1 MGREVKL
8 TRSGYERLVAELEQE
23 RARLQDATRIL
34 QELMESSDDYD
45 DSGLE
50 DAKREKARIEA
61 RIDSLTDTLSRAQII
76 EEEGTAV
83 NVVSLGAIVRLK
95 SKEGEQMEV
104 QVVAPAEA
112 SVLER
117 PMKISDESPLG
128 RSLLGQKVGAKVLLE
143 TPKGKKEFKIESIQH

>member
-1 MGREVKL
+1 MAREVKL
-8 TRSGYERLVAELEQE
+8 TKSGYERLVAELEQE

-61 RIDSLTDTLSRAQII
+61 RIDSLTDTLSRAQIL
-76 EEEGTAV
+76 EEEGTKASV
-83 NVVSLGAIVRLK
+83 VTLGAVVSLK
-95 SKEGEQMEV
+95 SKEGEHMEV

-117 PMKISDESPLG
+117 PMKISDESPMG
-128 RSLLGQKVGAKVLLE
+128 RALLGQKMGAKVLLE
-143 TPKGKKEFKIESIQH
+143 TPKGTKEFKIESIRH

>member
-1 MGREVKL
+1 MAREVKL
-8 TRSGYERLVAELEQE
+8 TKSGYERLVAELEQE

-61 RIDSLTDTLSRAQII
+61 RIDSLTDTLSRAQIM
-76 EEEGTAV
+76 EEEGTK
-83 NVVSLGAIVRLK
+83 VSQVTLGAIVTLR
-95 SKEGEQMEV
+95 SKEGEIMEV

-117 PMKISDESPLG
+117 PMKISDESPMG
-128 RSLLGQKVGAKVLLE
+128 RALLGQKVGARVLLE

>member
-1 MGREVKL
+1 MAREVKL
-8 TRSGYERLVAELEQE
+8 TKSGYERLVAELEQE

-61 RIDSLTDTLSRAQII
+61 RIDSLTDTLSRAQIM
-76 EEEGTAV
+76 EEEGTKV
-83 NVVSLGAIVRLK
+83 SVVTLGAVVNLK
-95 SKEGEQMEV
+95 SKQGDHMEV

-128 RSLLGQKVGAKVLLE
+128 KALLGQKVGARVMLE
-143 TPKGKKEFKIESIQH
+143 TPKGKKEFKIESIRH

>member
-1 MGREVKL
+1 MAREVKL
-8 TRSGYERLVAELEQE
+8 TKSGYERLVAELEQE

-61 RIDSLTDTLSRAQII
+61 RIDSLTDTLSRAEII
-76 EEEGTAV
+76 EEEGTKASV
-83 NVVSLGAIVRLK
+83 VTLGAVVSLK
-95 SKEGEQMEV
+95 SKEGDHMEV

-117 PMKISDESPLG
+117 PMKISDESPMG
-128 RSLLGQKVGAKVLLE
+128 KALLGQKVGTKVLLE
-143 TPKGKKEFKIESIQH
+143 TPKGKKEFKIESIRH

>member
-1 MGREVKL
+1 MAREVKL
-8 TRSGYERLVAELEQE
+8 TKSGYERLVAELEQE

-61 RIDSLTDTLSRAQII
+61 RIDSLTDTLSRAEII
-76 EEEGTAV
+76 EEEGTKASV
-83 NVVSLGAIVRLK
+83 VTLGAVVSLK
-95 SKEGEQMEV
+95 SKEGDHMEV

-117 PMKISDESPLG
+117 PMKISDESPMG
-128 RSLLGQKVGAKVLLE
+128 KALLGQKVGAKVLLE
-143 TPKGKKEFKIESIQH
+143 TPKGKKEFKIESIRH

>member
-1 MGREVKL
+1 MAREVKL
-8 TRSGYERLVAELEQE
+8 MKSGYERLVAELEQE
-23 RARLQDATRIL
+23 RVRLQEATRIL

-61 RIDSLTDTLSRAQII
+61 RIDSLTDILSRAQIL
-76 EEEGTAV
+76 EEEGTKASV
-83 NVVSLGAIVRLK
+83 VTLGAVVSLK
-95 SKEGEQMEV
+95 SKEGNHMEV

-117 PMKISDESPLG
+117 PMKISDESPMGRALLG
-128 RSLLGQKVGAKVLLE
+128 RKMGAKVVLE
-143 TPKGKKEFKIESIQH
+143 TPKGKKEFKIESIRR

>member
-1 MGREVKL
+1 MAREVKL
-8 TRSGYERLVAELEQE
+8 TKSGYERLVAELEQE

-61 RIDSLTDTLSRAQII
+61 RIDSLTDTLSRAQIM
-76 EEEGTAV
+76 EEEGTK
-83 NVVSLGAIVRLK
+83 VSQVTLGAIVSLR
-95 SKEGEQMEV
+95 SKEGEIMEV

-117 PMKISDESPLG
+117 PMKISDESPMG
-128 RSLLGQKVGAKVLLE
+128 RALLGQKVGAKVLLE

>member
-1 MGREVKL
+1 MAREVKL
-8 TRSGYERLVAELEQE
+8 TKSGYERLVAELEQE

-61 RIDSLTDTLSRAQII
+61 RIDSLTDTLSRAEII
-76 EEEGTAV
+76 EEEGTKASV
-83 NVVSLGAIVRLK
+83 VTLGAVVSLK
-95 SKEGEQMEV
+95 SKEGDHMEV

-117 PMKISDESPLG
+117 PMKISDESPMG
-128 RSLLGQKVGAKVLLE
+128 KALLGQKVGAKVLLE
-143 TPKGKKEFKIESIQH
+143 TPRGKKEFKIESIRH

>member
-1 MGREVKL
+1 M
-8 TRSGYERLVAELEQE
+8 AELEQE

-61 RIDSLTDTLSRAQII
+61 RIDSLTDTLSRAQIM
-76 EEEGTAV
+76 EEEGTK
-83 NVVSLGAIVRLK
+83 VSQVTLGAIVSLR
-95 SKEGEQMEV
+95 SKEGEIMEV

-117 PMKISDESPLG
+117 PMKISDESPMG
-128 RSLLGQKVGAKVLLE
+128 RALLGQQVGAKVLLE

>member
-1 MGREVKL
+1 MAREVKL
-8 TRSGYERLVAELEQE
+8 TKSGYERLVAELEQE

-61 RIDSLTDTLSRAQII
+61 RIDSLTDTLSRAQIL
-76 EEEGTAV
+76 EEEGTKSSVVTLGA
-83 NVVSLGAIVRLK
+83 VVSLK
-95 SKEGEQMEV
+95 SKEGDHMEV

-117 PMKISDESPLG
+117 PMKISDESPMG
-128 RSLLGQKVGAKVLLE
+128 RALLGQKMGAKVLLE
-143 TPKGKKEFKIESIQH
+143 TPKGKKEFKIESIRH

>member
-1 MGREVKL
+1 MAREVKL

-61 RIDSLTDTLSRAQII
+61 RIDSLTDTLSRAQIM
-76 EEEGTAV
+76 EEEGTKV
-83 NVVSLGAIVRLK
+83 SVVTLGAVVNLK
-95 SKEGEQMEV
+95 SKQGDHMEV

-112 SVLER
+112 SVLEH

-128 RSLLGQKVGAKVLLE
+128 KALLGQKVGARVMLE
-143 TPKGKKEFKIESIQH
+143 TPKGKKEFKIESIRH

>member
-1 MGREVKL
+1 MAREVKL
-8 TRSGYERLVAELEQE
+8 TKSGYERLVAELEQE

-61 RIDSLTDTLSRAQII
+61 RIDSLTDTLSRAQIL
-76 EEEGTAV
+76 EEEGTKASV
-83 NVVSLGAIVRLK
+83 VTLGAVVSLK
-95 SKEGEQMEV
+95 SKEGDHMEV

-117 PMKISDESPLG
+117 PMKISDESPMG
-128 RSLLGQKVGAKVLLE
+128 RALLGQKMGARVLLE
-143 TPKGKKEFKIESIQH
+143 TPKGKKEFKIESIRH

>member
-1 MGREVKL
+1 MAREVKL
-8 TRSGYERLVAELEQE
+8 TKSGYERLVAELEQE

-61 RIDSLTDTLSRAQII
+61 RIDSLTDTLSRAEII
-76 EEEGTAV
+76 EEEGAKASVVTLGA
-83 NVVSLGAIVRLK
+83 VVSLK
-95 SKEGEQMEV
+95 SKEGDHMEV

-117 PMKISDESPLG
+117 PMKISDESPMG
-128 RSLLGQKVGAKVLLE
+128 KALLGQKVGARVLLE
-143 TPKGKKEFKIESIQH
+143 TPKGKKEFKIESIRH

>member
-1 MGREVKL
+1 MAREVKL
-8 TRSGYERLVAELEQE
+8 TKSGYERLVAELEQE

-61 RIDSLTDTLSRAQII
+61 RIDSLTDTLSRAQIM
-76 EEEGTAV
+76 EEEGTKV
-83 NVVSLGAIVRLK
+83 SVVTLGAVVNLK
-95 SKEGEQMEV
+95 SKQGDHMEV

-112 SVLER
+112 SVLEH

-128 RSLLGQKVGAKVLLE
+128 KALLGQKVGARVMLE
-143 TPKGKKEFKIESIQH
+143 TPKGKKEFKIESIRH

>member
-1 MGREVKL
+1 MAREVKL
-8 TRSGYERLVAELEQE
+8 TKSGYERLVAELEQE

-76 EEEGTAV
+76 EEEGTKV
-83 NVVSLGAIVRLK
+83 NQVTLGAIVSLR
-95 SKEGEQMEV
+95 SKGGKTMQV

-112 SVLER
+112 SVLEQ
-117 PMKISDESPLG
+117 PMKISDESPMG
-128 RSLLGQKVGAKVLLE
+128 KALLGQKVGARVLLE

>member
-1 MGREVKL
+1 MAREVKL

-61 RIDSLTDTLSRAQII
+61 RIDSLTDTLSRAQIM
-76 EEEGTAV
+76 EEEGTKV
-83 NVVSLGAIVRLK
+83 GVVTLGAVVNLK
-95 SKEGEQMEV
+95 SKQGDHMEV

-112 SVLER
+112 SVLEH

-128 RSLLGQKVGAKVLLE
+128 KALLGQKVGARVMLE
-143 TPKGKKEFKIESIQH
+143 TPKGKKEFKIESIRH

>member
-1 MGREVKL
+1 MAREVKL
-8 TRSGYERLVAELEQE
+8 TKSGHERLVAELEQE
-23 RARLQDATRIL
+23 RLRLLDATRIL

-61 RIDSLTDTLSRAQII
+61 RIDSLEDTLSRAEIM
-76 EEEGTAV
+76 EEEGVKAS
-83 NVVSLGAIVRLK
+83 VVTLGAVVTLK
-95 SKEGEQMEV
+95 AGKDDHLEV

-117 PMKISDESPLG
+117 PMKISDESPMGKALLG
-128 RSLLGQKVGAKVLLE
+128 RKLGEKVMLE
-143 TPKGKKEFKIESIQH
+143 TPRGKKEFKVEAVKH

>member
-1 MGREVKL
+1 MAREVKL
-8 TRSGYERLVAELEQE
+8 TKSGYERLVAELEQE

-61 RIDSLTDTLSRAQII
+61 RIDSLTDTLSRAQIM
-76 EEEGTAV
+76 EEEGTK
-83 NVVSLGAIVRLK
+83 VSQVTLGAIVSLR
-95 SKEGEQMEV
+95 SKEGEIMEV

-117 PMKISDESPLG
+117 PMKISDESPMG
-128 RSLLGQKVGAKVLLE
+128 RALLGQQVGAKVLLE

>member
-1 MGREVKL
+1 MAREVKL
-8 TRSGYERLVAELEQE
+8 TKSGYERLVAELEQE

-61 RIDSLTDTLSRAQII
+61 RIDSLTDTLSRAQIM
-76 EEEGTAV
+76 EEEGTT
-83 NVVSLGAIVRLK
+83 VSQVTLGAIVTLR
-95 SKEGEQMEV
+95 SKEGEIMEV

-117 PMKISDESPLG
+117 PMKISDESPMG
-128 RSLLGQKVGAKVLLE
+128 RALLGQKVGARVLLE

>member
-1 MGREVKL
+1 MAREVKL
-8 TRSGYERLVAELEQE
+8 TKSGYERLVAELEQE
-23 RARLQDATRIL
+23 RARLQEATRIL

-61 RIDSLTDTLSRAQII
+61 RIDSLTDTLSRAQIL
-76 EEEGTAV
+76 EEEGTKASV
-83 NVVSLGAIVRLK
+83 VTLGAVVSLK
-95 SKEGEQMEV
+95 SKKGDHMEV

-117 PMKISDESPLG
+117 PMKISDESPMG
-128 RSLLGQKVGAKVLLE
+128 RALLGQKIGAKVLLE
-143 TPKGKKEFKIESIQH
+143 TPKGKKEFKIESIRY

>member
-1 MGREVKL
+1 MAREVKL
-8 TRSGYERLVAELEQE
+8 TKSGYERLVAELEQE

-61 RIDSLTDTLSRAQII
+61 RIDSLTDTLSRAQIM
-76 EEEGTAV
+76 EEEGTKV
-83 NVVSLGAIVRLK
+83 GVVTLGAVVNLK
-95 SKEGEQMEV
+95 SKQGDHMEV

-112 SVLER
+112 SVLEH

-128 RSLLGQKVGAKVLLE
+128 KALLGQKVGARVMLE
-143 TPKGKKEFKIESIQH
+143 TPKGKKEFKIESIRH